1 MPTGD
6 ITSALGAAQPV
17 WSGPSSL
24 RRQRHRH
31 VQIAH
36 AIDLGGREMFGAD
49 VDLDRW
55 QQQKRRR
62 EPAMERQHGVAMSPN
77 SESVDDLFELHSDML
92 RRLF

>member
-1 MPTGD
+1 
-6 ITSALGAAQPV
+6 
-17 WSGPSSL
+17 
-24 RRQRHRH
+24 
-31 VQIAH
+31 
-36 AIDLGGREMFGAD
+36 MFGAD